1 MESDVIK
8 QFPDKAPQ
16 RSLLKAAGLTEGQI
30 RRPIIGVVNSF
41 NEIIPGHMH
50 LETISRAVKDGILSA
65 GGTPLEFNTIGVCDG
80 IAMGHEG
87 MKYSLC
93 TRELIADSVECMVK
107 AHRFDGLVFVP
118 NCDKIVPGMLMA
130 AVRLNLPSIFVSGGP
145 MLSVEDE
152 NKKYLDFNHVYE
164 ALGAYKG
171 GKIGAEELLR
181 IEEAACPTCG
191 SCAGM
196 FTANSM
202 NCLSEAIGIALPKN
216 GTVPAVFSERIRLAK
231 TAGERIMALVAEDV
245 RPKDI
250 ITADSVKNA
259 LAADM
264 ALGCSTNTVLH
275 LAAICH
281 EAGIPFDLKTVNE
294 ISARTPNL
302 CKLAP
307 AGIHHMQDLNRA
319 GGVPAVLSELNKKKL
334 LNTSVKTVTGKTL
347 AENLKGV
354 KILDVEVIRPIENPH
369 SETGGLA
376 VLFGNIAGNGAVVK
390 RSAVRK
396 EMLKFTGRARVFD
409 SEEEAIAAIYSKKI
423 EKGDVVVI
431 RYEGPKGGPGMREM
445 LSPTSAIAGMG
456 LDSDV
461 ALITDGR
468 FSGATKG
475 AAVGHVSPE
484 AREGGLIAYVQEGD
498 RITLDIENYKIS
510 LEVSEEEIAKRK
522 NEMKLKPEPELKGY
536 LKRYSRMVSS
546 ADKGAVFA

>member
-1 MESDVIK
+1 M
-8 QFPDKAPQ
+8 
-16 RSLLKAAGLTEGQI
+16 
-30 RRPIIGVVNSF
+30 
-41 NEIIPGHMH
+41 
-50 LETISRAVKDGILSA
+50 
-65 GGTPLEFNTIGVCDG
+65 
-80 IAMGHEG
+80 
-87 MKYSLC
+87 
-93 TRELIADSVECMVK
+93 
-107 AHRFDGLVFVP
+107 
-118 NCDKIVPGMLMA
+118 
-130 AVRLNLPSIFVSGGP
+130 
-145 MLSVEDE
+145 
-152 NKKYLDFNHVYE
+152 
-164 ALGAYKG
+164 
-171 GKIGAEELLR
+171 
-181 IEEAACPTCG
+181 
-191 SCAGM
+191 
-196 FTANSM
+196 
-202 NCLSEAIGIALPKN
+202 
-216 GTVPAVFSERIRLAK
+216 
-231 TAGERIMALVAEDV
+231 
-245 RPKDI
+245 
-250 ITADSVKNA
+250 
-259 LAADM
+259 
-264 ALGCSTNTVLH
+264 
-275 LAAICH
+275 
-281 EAGIPFDLKTVNE
+281 
-294 ISARTPNL
+294 
-302 CKLAP
+302 
-307 AGIHHMQDLNRA
+307 
-319 GGVPAVLSELNKKKL
+319 
-334 LNTSVKTVTGKTL
+334 
-347 AENLKGV
+347 
-354 KILDVEVIRPIENPH
+354 IRPIENPH